1 MSISNLE
8 FSSLLE
14 VLKGAQLEVI
24 AIDKQAYKVKKELE
38 EIKKTRTGFVFSIEK
53 EVLLNPEF
61 KNENQRKVA
70 INELVSNDDH
80 IYELDKSIQTRED
93 KLIDLEAD
101 RQRQKAEIEYN
112 RNLIA
117 FILANKGV

>member
-8 FSSLLE
+8 FSSL
-14 VLKGAQLEVI
+14 VDGLKVAQLEVI

-38 EIKKTRTGFVFSIEK
+38 EIKRTRAGFVFSIEK
-53 EVLLNPEF
+53 EVLLNPEY

-70 INELVSNDDH
+70 ISELVTSHDG

-101 RQRQKAEIEYN
+101 RQRQKSEIEYN

-117 FILANKGV
+117 FTLNKGV

>member
-8 FSSLLE
+8 FSSLVE
-14 VLKGAQLEVI
+14 GLKGSQLEVI

-38 EIKKTRTGFVFSIEK
+38 EIKRTRTGFVFSIEK

-61 KNENQRKVA
+61 KNENQRKIA
-70 INELVSNDDH
+70 IVELVATHDG

-93 KLIDLEAD
+93 KLVDLEAKK
-101 RQRQKAEIEYN
+101 QRQKAEIEYN

-117 FILANKGV
+117 FTLANKGA

>member
-70 INELVSNDDH
+70 INELVSNDDR